1 MNGRVKLFWDSDA
14 AVWVATSEDLP
25 SMTLESGSFDAL
37 IERVKYTLPELLE
50 LSDIKT
56 DYCVLSFIS
65 ERRDRV
71 LISACRHLP
80 VSLQQRHSR

>member
-1 MNGRVKLFWDSDA
+1 MNVRVKLFWDSDA

-56 DYCVLSFIS
+56 DYCDLSFIS

-80 VSLQQRHSR
+80 VSLQQQHSQ